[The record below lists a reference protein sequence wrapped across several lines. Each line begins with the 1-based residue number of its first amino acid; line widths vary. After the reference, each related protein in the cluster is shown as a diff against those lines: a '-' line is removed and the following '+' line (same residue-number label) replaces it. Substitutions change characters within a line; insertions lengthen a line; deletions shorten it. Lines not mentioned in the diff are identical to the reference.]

1 MKKTILFLAF
11 ILATGAVFAQN
22 LPSGQARKTTTSATV
37 SFDATT
43 PKDGLPKA
51 ENNTVIGSF
60 DTKTGDVAF
69 EAAVKN
75 FSFASPKMQ
84 EHFNGANW
92 MNSDQFPKFTFTGKI
107 EKFNKIKL
115 TKNAT
120 YKVTVNGD
128 LTVKGITQKIK
139 IAGII
144 AVAGGK
150 IKATTSFTV
159 KLADYNIT
167 GQPVES
173 GKVSREPKISF
184 SAEF

>member
-1 MKKTILFLAF
+1 MKKTILFLALIATSGF
-11 ILATGAVFAQN
+11 IFAQK
-22 LPSGQARKTTTSATV
+22 KTTTSATV

-43 PKDGLPKA
+43 PKDDLPKA
-51 ENNTVIGSF
+51 DNNTVIGSI

-75 FSFASPKMQ
+75 FSFSSPKMQ

-107 EKFNKIKL
+107 EDIKKIKF
-115 TKNAT
+115 TKDGT
-120 YKVTVNGD
+120 YKVKVNGD
-128 LTVKGITQKIK
+128 FTIKGIIK
-139 IAGII
+139 KTKVAGTIT
-144 AVAGGK
+144 VSGGK
-150 IKATTSFTV
+150 IKVMTNFTI

-167 GQPVES
+167 GVPIEA
-173 GKVSREPKISF
+173 GKVSREPKISV

>member
-11 ILATGAVFAQN
+11 IAASGLLFAQK
-22 LPSGQARKTTTSATV
+22 KTTTSATV

-43 PKDGLPKA
+43 PKDDGPKA
-51 ENNTVIGSF
+51 DNKTVVGSI

-107 EKFNKIKL
+107 EDIKKVKF
-115 TKNAT
+115 TKDGT
-120 YKVTVNGD
+120 YKVKVNGD
-128 LTVKGITQKIK
+128 LTIKDITKK
-139 IAGII
+139 TKVDGTVT
-144 AVAGGK
+144 VAGGK
-150 IKATTSFTV
+150 ISVATTFTI

-167 GQPVES
+167 GMPIDA
-173 GKVSREPKISF
+173 GKVSKEPKISV

>member
-11 ILATGAVFAQN
+11 IAASGFAFAQK
-22 LPSGQARKTTTSATV
+22 KTTTSATV

-43 PKDGLPKA
+43 PKDDGPKA
-51 ENNTVIGSF
+51 DNKTVIGSI

-75 FSFASPKMQ
+75 FSFSSPKMQ

-92 MNSDQFPKFTFTGKI
+92 MNSDQFPKFSFTGKI
-107 EKFNKIKL
+107 EKLSKIKF
-115 TKNAT
+115 TKDGT
-120 YKVTVNGD
+120 YKANVNGD
-128 LTVKGITQKIK
+128 LTIKGITKKTKVTGTIT
-139 IAGII
+139 
-144 AVAGGK
+144 VTGGK
-150 IKATTSFTV
+150 IKVATNFTI

-167 GQPVES
+167 GQPIEA
-173 GKVSREPKISF
+173 GKVSKEPKISV

>member
-1 MKKTILFLAF
+1 MKKTILFLAL
-11 ILATGAVFAQN
+11 IATSGFLFAQ
-22 LPSGQARKTTTSATV
+22 KKITTSATV

-43 PKDGLPKA
+43 PKDAGPKA
-51 ENNTVIGSF
+51 DNKTVIGSI

-107 EKFNKIKL
+107 EKPNKIKW
-115 TKNAT
+115 TKDGT
-120 YKVTVNGD
+120 YVVKVNGD
-128 LTVKGITQKIK
+128 LTIKGVTQKINLEGTF
-139 IAGII
+139 IAT
-144 AVAGGK
+144 GGK
-150 IKATTSFTV
+150 IKLTADFTV

-167 GQPVES
+167 GQPIEA
-173 GKVSREPKISF
+173 GKVSKEPKISV